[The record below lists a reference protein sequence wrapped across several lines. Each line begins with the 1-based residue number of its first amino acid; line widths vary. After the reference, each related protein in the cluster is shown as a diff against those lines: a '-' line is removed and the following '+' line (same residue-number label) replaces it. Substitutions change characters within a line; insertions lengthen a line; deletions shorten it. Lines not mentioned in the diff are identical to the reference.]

1 MGTDFS
7 IKPVGAPVA
16 TPVLQQPASRAVEDA
31 VATELPA
38 AQSVTALPA
47 GAGVGSDPGPGNPY
61 VTHQVIVDQAAA
73 SIVYQ
78 VIDVRTDQVVE
89 QFPDE
94 AILRRRAYFHALDLT
109 GEPPPRPIVTDR
121 RA

>member
-16 TPVLQQPASRAVEDA
+16 TQYVQQPVSRAVDNA

-38 AQSVTALPA
+38 TQSVTAAPVSA
-47 GAGVGSDPGPGNPY
+47 SVSSDPGPANPY
-61 VTHQVIVDQAAA
+61 VSHQVIVDQAAA

-78 VIDVRTDQVVE
+78 VVDNRTDQVVD
-89 QFPDE
+89 QYPDE
-94 AILRRRAYFHALDLT
+94 AILRRRAYFHSLDLT
-109 GEPPPRPIVTDR
+109 GEPPPRPIITDR